1 MLHCIALHL
10 KFLLLSSEDERR
22 LSSKPPINPAPAA
35 NRTSTMRQSQTSR
48 PSGKATVFKTGNKD
62 LSSSIAV
69 QASSESST
77 DDDNEA
83 EDGK

>member
-10 KFLLLSSEDERR
+10 KFLFLSSEDERR
-22 LSSKPPINPAPAA
+22 LSSKPPVNPAPAA

>member
-1 MLHCIALHL
+1 MHL
-10 KFLLLSSEDERR
+10 NSLFLSSEDERR

-35 NRTSTMRQSQTSR
+35 NRSSTMRQSQTSR
-48 PSGKATVFKTGNKD
+48 PSGKATVFKTGNND